1 MRTRESF
8 FLVLMLFSI
17 TRTVLAQE
25 MQGPTVA
32 AALSLKGTFEE
43 MAALYQAK
51 HPGERVQFNFAASG
65 VLQRQIEGGAPVDL
79 FASASSREMD
89 ELERKDLLAAGSRR
103 AFARN
108 GIVLIAP
115 AGAKPA
121 AADFRD
127 LQSVKVKRIAIGNP
141 ATVPAGKYA
150 EGVLRSFSVWD
161 TVREKLVFAENV
173 RQVLDYTARGE
184 VDAGVVFFTDA
195 MGVPGIQVAALAPQ
209 TRHAPAVYHA
219 AVVTGAKNSERARAF
234 IDVLL
239 SPEGREV
246 LRRRGFLEAP

>member
-1 MRTRESF
+1 MRTRESL
-8 FLVLMLFSI
+8 FLALVMFSFNPL
-17 TRTVLAQE
+17 VLAQE
-25 MQGPTVA
+25 MQGPIVA

-89 ELERKDLLAAGSRR
+89 ELERKNLLAAGSRR

-108 GIVLIAP
+108 GIVLIAL

-121 AADFRD
+121 ASDFRD
-127 LQSVKVKRIAIGNP
+127 LQSVKVRRIAIGNP

-150 EGVLRSFSVWD
+150 EEVLRSFSVWD

-195 MGVPGIQVAALAPQ
+195 MGVPGIQVAASAPE
-209 TRHAPAVYHA
+209 TSHAPAVYHA
-219 AVVTGAKNSERARAF
+219 AVVAGAKNNERARAF
-234 IDVLL
+234 IEVLL

-246 LRRRGFLEAP
+246 LKRRGFLTAP

>member
-1 MRTRESF
+1 MRTRESLI
-8 FLVLMLFSI
+8 LVLVLFSF

-25 MQGPTVA
+25 IQGPTVA
-32 AALSLKGTFEE
+32 AALSLKGAFEE
-43 MAALYQAK
+43 MAVLYQAK

-65 VLQRQIEGGAPVDL
+65 LLQRQIEGGAPVDL

-89 ELERKDLLAAGSRR
+89 ELERKNLLAAGSRR

-127 LQSVKVKRIAIGNP
+127 LQSVKVTRIAIGNP

-150 EGVLRSFSVWD
+150 EEVLRSFNLWD
-161 TVREKLVFAENV
+161 AVREKLVFAENV

-184 VDAGVVFFTDA
+184 VNAAMVFFTDA
-195 MGVPGIQVAALAPQ
+195 MGVPGIQVAASAPQ
-209 TRHAPAVYHA
+209 KSHTPAVYYA
-219 AVVTGAKNSERARAF
+219 AVVAGAKHSERAQAF

-239 SPEGREV
+239 SPEGREIMT
-246 LRRRGFLEAP
+246 RRGFLPAP

>member
-1 MRTRESF
+1 MRARTNLF
-8 FLVLMLFSI
+8 ILLILFLSAPAVHAEEL
-17 TRTVLAQE
+17 
-25 MQGPTVA
+25 QGPIVS
-32 AALSLKGTFEE
+32 AALSLKGAFEE
-43 MAALYQAK
+43 IGSLYQAR

-65 VLQRQIEGGAPVDL
+65 VLQQQIEGGAQVDL

-89 ELERKDLLAAGSRR
+89 ELERKNLLTARSRR

-115 AGAKPA
+115 AGVKPA

-127 LQSVKVKRIAIGNP
+127 LRSVKVKRIAIGNP

-150 EGVLRSFSVWD
+150 EEVLRSFFVWD

-173 RQVLDYTARGE
+173 RQVLEYTAHGE

-195 MGVPGIQVAALAPQ
+195 RGVPGVQVAASAPQ
-209 TRHAPAVYHA
+209 KSHTPAVYYA
-219 AVVTGAKNSERARAF
+219 AVVAGTKHSDGAQAF
-234 IDVLL
+234 IEALL

-246 LRRRGFLEAP
+246 LKRRGFLPAP

>member
-1 MRTRESF
+1 MRTKESF
-8 FLVLMLFSI
+8 FLALVLFGFI
-17 TRTVLAQE
+17 RAVPAQE

-32 AALSLKGTFEE
+32 AALSLKGTFQEI
-43 MAALYQAK
+43 AALYQAK
-51 HPGERVQFNFAASG
+51 YPGERVQFNFAASG

-89 ELERKDLLAAGSRR
+89 ELERKNLLAAGSRR
-103 AFARN
+103 VIARN

-121 AADFRD
+121 SVDFRE
-127 LQSVKVKRIAIGNP
+127 LQSVKVRRIAIGNP

-150 EGVLRSFSVWD
+150 EEVLRSFSVWD

-184 VDAGVVFFTDA
+184 VDAGILFFTDA
-195 MGVPGIQVAALAPQ
+195 MGVPGVQVTASAPE
-209 TRHAPAVYHA
+209 TSHAPAVYHA
-219 AVVTGAKNSERARAF
+219 AVVAGAKNNEQARAF
-234 IDVLL
+234 IEVLL

-246 LRRRGFLEAP
+246 MKHRGFLPAP